1 MKIVFWG
8 KGKSSLSKAVE
19 EALTAE
25 NAQKITDAALERNTA
40 RLGQMAYESALQFIR
55 EAAERAE
62 YSIYYGFYT
71 CGSIASELRADEL
84 TTTQARAIES
94 FVYNKLTE
102 LGYYVE
108 LSYYGPKRMITISWK
123 KN

>member
-8 KGKSSLSKAVE
+8 KGKNSIDKAVE
-19 EALTAE
+19 KILTAE
-25 NAQKITDAALERNTA
+25 NAQKIADVALERNTA

-55 EAAERAE
+55 EAAGRAE

-71 CGSIASELRADEL
+71 CGSIASELKGDEL
-84 TTTQARAIES
+84 TVTQARGIES

-108 LSYYGPKRMITISWK
+108 LSYYGPKRTITISWK
-123 KN
+123 KV